1 MSDTHHNTEPLLLRE
16 DDTGVTIL
24 TLNLNRPRQ
33 YNALS
38 DELIDE
44 LQADLDTLAAEPE
57 TRVIVLAGSGKAFC
71 AGHDLKQM
79 RAQPERGYYE
89 ALFQRCGRI
98 MTTIMA
104 QPQPVIARV
113 HGIATAAGCQLVG
126 ACDLAVAADCATFA
140 VSGINV
146 GLFCSTPGVALA
158 RNIGRKRALE
168 MLLTGEFI
176 DAAQAQAE
184 GLINRVVPIDRLDVE
199 IYRLAKAIRDK
210 SPLAIRTGKAMF
222 YRQLEMGAADAYAY
236 AAGVMAGNMLAEDA
250 AEGIDAFLQRRP
262 PEWKGR

>member
-16 DDTGVTIL
+16 DDAGVTTL
-24 TLNLNRPRQ
+24 TLNRPRQ

-44 LQADLDTLAAEPE
+44 LQAALDTLAAEPE

-113 HGIATAAGCQLVG
+113 HGIATAAGCQLVA

-250 AEGIDAFLQRRP
+250 AEGIDAFPQRRP